1 MMNSIPAIL
10 IGAVIGA
17 VLAGLAAAGPLRRR
31 AARALAAERRAQSA
45 ERLAELGSMTSGLA
59 HEIKNP
65 LSTLTLNAQLLRE
78 EVLDSDLPEPVR
90 ATAIKRADALAR
102 ESSRLKDILSDFLR
116 FAGRMKLDPQPRDLR
131 ELVQE
136 LADFFHPQAE
146 RAGVLMRIDNPVS
159 PATCNVDSGL
169 LKQAILNLIINAVQ
183 AMSPDGQVAVGESR
197 GELLLRI
204 EAVPANKL
212 HESGYRIDV
221 IDSGPGIDASRLATI
236 FRPYA
241 STKPGG
247 SGLGL
252 ATTRRI
258 VEEHGGRIEVF
269 SDASKGTC
277 FSLFLPAKSL

>member
-17 VLAGLAAAGPLRRR
+17 VLAGLAAAGSLRRR

-78 EVLDSDLPEPVR
+78 EVLDSNLPEPVR

-146 RAGVLMRIDNPVS
+146 RAGVLMRIDT
-159 PATCNVDSGL
+159 PATPAICHIDAGL

-183 AMSPDGQVAVGESR
+183 AMSPDGVVAVGESR

-204 EAVPANKL
+204 EAAPDKKSQ
-212 HESGYRIDV
+212 ESGYRIDV